1 MDTHNT
7 SSAFDPG
14 TLPKSS
20 SSIANILSR
29 PDGSD
34 QFSKFCA
41 QGRSLL
47 ELQAGSLTTPRK
59 QAFLAD

>member
-1 MDTHNT
+1 MHTQNA
-7 SSAFDPG
+7 SSAFNPG

-20 SSIANILSR
+20 SSMANILSR

-47 ELQAGSLTTPRK
+47 ELQASSLTTP
-59 QAFLAD
+59 